1 MQFLILILIVILI
14 GSPRTASELIK
25 ITIKI
30 RIENH
35 KDIWSVNTNPLA
47 EGKCGW
53 YSSPTFLITRKF
65 NYMNKTIALTIIGG
79 LLAGSAVVNA
89 ADITGKVILKGTAPK
104 EKDIPQIKD
113 DPNCGKLHTAAATT
127 HHYIVGANGE
137 LANCVVTLVGA
148 KGGGASAA
156 PVVLDQKG
164 CEYTPMIFAVQTGQ
178 KITVKNSDP
187 VMHNVHAMPKEGS
200 GNKEEN
206 KAQMPGGGDLTF
218 SFPSTEEFLKF
229 QCEVHN
235 WMFSWVTV
243 CDSPYFAVT
252 APDGTFKISNVP
264 AGKYTVQVSHRK
276 AGKATQEIEVKDGGA
291 KADFTLEAK

>member
-1 MQFLILILIVILI
+1 M
-14 GSPRTASELIK
+14 K
-25 ITIKI
+25 
-30 RIENH
+30 
-35 KDIWSVNTNPLA
+35 
-47 EGKCGW
+47 
-53 YSSPTFLITRKF
+53 
-65 NYMNKTIALTIIGG
+65 KTIALTIIGG

-89 ADITGKVILKGTAPK
+89 ADITGKVTLKGTAPK

-127 HHYIVGANGE
+127 HHYVVGSGGE

-148 KGGGASAA
+148 KGGSGGASAA
-156 PVVLDQKG
+156 PVVLDQKN
-164 CEYTPMIFAVQTGQ
+164 CEYSPMIFAVQAGQ

-218 SFPSTEEFLKF
+218 SFPGPEEFLKF

-252 APDGTFKISNVP
+252 GPDGTFKISNVP
-264 AGKYTVQVSHRK
+264 AGKYTVQVAHRK
-276 AGKATQEIEVKDGGA
+276 AGKATQEVEVKDSGG